1 MELNAEPKTVLH
13 VRVQPCK
20 TDGVECMAGSSISVK
35 LTEKRQ
41 KEPKNSAKRNV
52 DFSKN

>member
-1 MELNAEPKTVLH
+1 VEPNAEPRTVLH
-13 VRVQPCK
+13 VRGQPCK
-20 TDGVECMAGSSISVK
+20 TGGVECMAESSISVK